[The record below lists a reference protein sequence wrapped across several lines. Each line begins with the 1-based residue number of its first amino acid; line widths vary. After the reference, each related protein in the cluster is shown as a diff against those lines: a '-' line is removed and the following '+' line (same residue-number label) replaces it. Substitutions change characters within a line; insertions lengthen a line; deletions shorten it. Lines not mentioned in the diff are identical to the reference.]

1 MTLRAEV
8 PPRRDCRQ
16 GLLVAIG
23 VVGDADHRR
32 LRAGTIGPAMAG
44 QAFVG
49 ILVDM
54 IPTDTVW
61 NGRRLFRIVALAPGI
76 LVFLVVQFRWGEF
89 LSNGPA
95 WTATV
100 RGWCIQRVVGF
111 GCDGQSEHREQG
123 QRQ

>member
-1 MTLRAEV
+1 
-8 PPRRDCRQ
+8 
-16 GLLVAIG
+16 
-23 VVGDADHRR
+23 
-32 LRAGTIGPAMAG
+32 
-44 QAFVG
+44 
-49 ILVDM
+49 M

-111 GCDGQSEHREQG
+111 GGDGQSEHREQG